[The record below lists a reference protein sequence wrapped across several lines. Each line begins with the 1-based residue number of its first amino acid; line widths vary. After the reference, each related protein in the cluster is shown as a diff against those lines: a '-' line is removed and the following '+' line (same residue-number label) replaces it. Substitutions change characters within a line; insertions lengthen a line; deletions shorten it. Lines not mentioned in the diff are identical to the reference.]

1 MACVITTS
9 QTKIV
14 IRMLIPKAGFNCCL
28 FISVVTNRPEA
39 QQQLSLISAITAD
52 LEASS
57 RKGAKGFVFFLG
69 NLQLHGAEAVGEQAS
84 FSSKETKRLVKR
96 KKKNQTTRAHECSSS
111 GCSQK

>member
-1 MACVITTS
+1 
-9 QTKIV
+9 
-14 IRMLIPKAGFNCCL
+14 MLIPKAGFNCCL

-69 NLQLHGAEAVGEQAS
+69 NLQLQGPVSLNPMVGQRQLG
-84 FSSKETKRLVKR
+84 SKLLSLP
-96 KKKNQTTRAHECSSS
+96 KKQRDW
-111 GCSQK
+111 